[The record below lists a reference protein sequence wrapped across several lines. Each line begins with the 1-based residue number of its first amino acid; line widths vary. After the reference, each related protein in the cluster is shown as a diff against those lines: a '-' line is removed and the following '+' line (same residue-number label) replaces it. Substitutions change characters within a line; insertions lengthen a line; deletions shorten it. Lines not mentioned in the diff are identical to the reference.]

1 MHSWNIL
8 EQRKYRALLCSIA
21 YGGAHVSL
29 PFMRA
34 YKNLQLPPGSDTLI
48 VENLPYGV
56 ARNHAAATMLQ
67 GGYSYLAF
75 LDLDILIPPDTYIK
89 LIETGCPLI
98 SALYHQ
104 KFPPYNPA
112 FFGAATNEQGQL
124 VKTTI
129 PFTPGQIVDC
139 AFMPSGCVVIHR
151 SVFER
156 MQQAGITKF
165 YEWRLDID
173 NPSGESED
181 YNFSL
186 KAANLGIQPRVHTGI
201 IARHE
206 LTSTVEIETQGIV
219 KPTTLY

>member
-1 MHSWNIL
+1 MFSWEQL
-8 EQRKYRALLCSIA
+8 EIRKKRVLLASIA
-21 YGGAHVSL
+21 YGGCRVSL

-34 YKNLQLPPGSDTLI
+34 YKNLQLPPGSDTI
-48 VENLPYGV
+48 IIENLPYGV

-75 LDLDILIPPDTYIK
+75 LDLDILIPPDTYIR

-104 KFPPYNPA
+104 KSPPYNPA

-129 PFTPGQIVDC
+129 PFTPGQIIDC
-139 AFMPSGCVVIHR
+139 AFMPAGACIIHR

-156 MQQAGITKF
+156 MQQAGLKRF
-165 YEWRLDID
+165 YIWELDID
-173 NPSGESED
+173 NPSGASED
-181 YNFSL
+181 FSMSL
-186 KAANLGIQPRVHTGI
+186 KCFQLGITPRVHTGI

-206 LTSTVEIETQGIV
+206 LTSTVEIETQGVV
-219 KPTTLY
+219 KPTTL